1 MNKKLNLSKGWIVS
15 QSVEKFKEGQEVLCN
30 IFDVLTKGKI
40 LKLNESDITIE
51 FTHNGNS
58 GTTDRQKKDLRRLV
72 VTDGERIVP
81 LQNEDWQEAIDKG
94 LIDSETQLDYFVIER
109 KSKTGP
115 SIIRLGRIYK
125 PNEKE
130 RKIAEA
136 AYNAGVADAQLAI
149 CMHSNRTFEDYWRE
163 VNQQLEIAE

>member
-1 MNKKLNLSKGWIVS
+1 MNKKLNLSKGWIRS
-15 QSVEKFKEGQEVLCN
+15 QSVGKFKEDQEVLCN
-30 IFDVLTKGKI
+30 IFNVLTKAKI
-40 LKLNESDITIE
+40 VTVEDSTVLIQ
-51 FTHNGNS
+51 FHN
-58 GTTDRQKKDLRRLV
+58 GTTDRPKEDLLRLV
-72 VTDGERIVP
+72 ITDGERTVP

-109 KSKTGP
+109 KSKNGP

-136 AYNAGVADAQLAI
+136 AYIAGAACI
-149 CMHSNRTFEDYWRE
+149 HTPRTFEDYWRE
-163 VNQQLEIAE
+163 VNQQLEIIE

>member
-1 MNKKLNLSKGWIVS
+1 MNKKILLSKGWIRS
-15 QSVEKFKEGQEVLCN
+15 QSVQKFNNGQ
-30 IFDVLTKGKI
+30 DVLIENDGSKVIGKI
-40 LKLNESDITIE
+40 SGVNELADPDMLMVIINSDRMLAV
-51 FTHNGNS
+51 NKN
-58 GTTDRQKKDLRRLV
+58 DLLRLI

-94 LIDSETQLDYFVIER
+94 LIDSGIQLDYFVIER
-109 KSKTGP
+109 KSKSGP

-136 AYNAGVADAQLAI
+136 AYAAGYHDR
-149 CMHSNRTFEDYWRE
+149 MFNDNNRTFDDYWKE
-163 VNQQLEIAE
+163 VNQQLELAD